1 MSLNDRLAEDQRA
14 AMKSGD
20 QTLTS
25 VLRLLRSRVKEAA
38 VAKREDL
45 SDEEIFKIIM
55 TEMKRRREAIEL
67 FEKGGR
73 ADLAGREKQESEILE
88 SYLPP
93 KLSDD
98 ELIAHAQEAIK
109 EVGAFDARDAGKVMK
124 ALMPKVTGRAEGS
137 QVSKIVKTLLAEKK
151 D

>member
-20 QTLTS
+20 QTRTS

-38 VAKREDL
+38 VAKREEL

-55 TEMKRRREAIEL
+55 TEMKRCQEAIDL

-73 ADLAGREKQESEILE
+73 GDLASREKQESEILE

-98 ELIAHAQEAIK
+98 ELTAHAQEAIK
-109 EVGAFDARDAGKVMK
+109 EVGAVDPRDMGKVMK

-137 QVSKIVKTLLAEKK
+137 QVSRIVKTLLAETK